1 MIIVS
6 DTSSLSALLR
16 IGQLDLL
23 KSLFFTIVIPE
34 KVADELRQLP
44 AFGVDISSFEMA
56 DWISIKQPTDLALLE
71 KLSLNL
77 DEGEAQA
84 IALAI
89 ELSADWLIIDELKGR
104 QTATM
109 LSINIMGLGGVLLL
123 AKREGVLPS
132 VKNILDQILSQ
143 TSFRMS
149 AALIDKIQLAADE

>member
-23 KSLFFTIVIPE
+23 KALFFTIVIPE

-44 AFGVDISSFEMA
+44 AFGVYISSFEMA

-84 IALAI
+84 ITLAI

-104 QTATM
+104 QTASM

-123 AKREGVLPS
+123 AKREGVLSS
-132 VKNILDQILSQ
+132 VKNILDQILTQ

-149 AALIDKIQLAADE
+149 AALIDKILLAADE